1 MTEPWLLRVTAPAA
15 DFAPLVAAA
24 RGLDLRVG
32 WLELAPPEP
41 PRALSAAL
49 EAGCAKAVEIGPGGS
64 LAAKTRPGPPVLRDV
79 LREHYRG
86 TSLVLIRGEG
96 GLALPPA
103 LATLEPTAEGFVL
116 VSPDGTR
123 EPVAAE
129 VVALRSRR
137 KHPSAADGT
146 A

>member
-32 WLELAPPEP
+32 WLELTPPEP
-41 PRALSAAL
+41 PTLLAAAL
-49 EAGCAKAVEIGPGGS
+49 AAGCAKAVEIGPGGS

-96 GLALPPA
+96 ALVLPPA
-103 LATLEPTAEGFVL
+103 LASLEPTAEGFVL
-116 VSPDGTR
+116 VTPDGQR
-123 EPVAAE
+123 ETVAAE
-129 VVALRSRR
+129 PLARRLRG
-137 KHPSAADGT
+137 KPPG
-146 A
+146 